1 MKNLAVIKLVHA
13 VLLIICLLPMEY
25 GYFMIVRFV
34 SMILFS
40 YYAYLER
47 EKGGSKLWLFI
58 ALALL
63 FQPFYKIS
71 LGRTLWN
78 VVDVAIAGLLV
89 SDILKNK

>member
-40 YYAYLER
+40 YYAYLEH
-47 EKGGSKLWLFI
+47 EKGGSKLWIFL

-63 FQPFYKIS
+63 FQPFFKIS